1 MCGFVG
7 FTNHIDN
14 SNVVLGEMLDKI
26 KHRGP
31 DAEGTY
37 IDEDIALGHR
47 RLSITMFPRQ
57 AHSRCTAR
65 TAIWHCCSTA
75 RSITI
80 RRFVPV

>member
-14 SNVVLGEMLDKI
+14 SNRVLQEMLDKI

-37 IDEDIALGHR
+37 ICLLYTSDAADE
-47 RLSITMFPRQ
+47 
-57 AHSRCTAR
+57 
-65 TAIWHCCSTA
+65 
-75 RSITI
+75 
-80 RRFVPV
+80 